1 MENKIVITV
10 SELASMLQISK
21 PTAYQLLN
29 REGFPSVRI
38 SPRRIV
44 IPLESLKEWLK
55 ENEKHK
61 SGQF

>member
-1 MENKIVITV
+1 MKEKIVVSV

-21 PTAYQLLN
+21 PTAYQLLS

-44 IPLESLKEWLK
+44 IPVDALMTWLN
-55 ENEKHK
+55 ENAVVT
-61 SGQF
+61 SGV

>member
-1 MENKIVITV
+1 MKEKIVVSV

-21 PTAYQLLN
+21 PTAYQLLT

-44 IPLESLKEWLK
+44 IPVDALMTWLN
-55 ENEKHK
+55 ENAVVT
-61 SGQF
+61 SGV

>member
-1 MENKIVITV
+1 MEEKIVVSV

-44 IPLESLKEWLK
+44 IPVDALMTWLN
-55 ENEKHK
+55 ENAVVT
-61 SGQF
+61 SGV

>member
-1 MENKIVITV
+1 MNEKIVVSV

-21 PTAYQLLN
+21 PTAYQLLT

-44 IPLESLKEWLK
+44 IPVDALMTWLN
-55 ENEKHK
+55 ENAVVT
-61 SGQF
+61 SGV